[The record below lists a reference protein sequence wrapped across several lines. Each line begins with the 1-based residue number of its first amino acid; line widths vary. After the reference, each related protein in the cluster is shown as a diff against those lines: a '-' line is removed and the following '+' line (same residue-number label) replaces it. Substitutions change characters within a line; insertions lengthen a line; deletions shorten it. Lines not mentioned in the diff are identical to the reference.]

1 MTCEH
6 ALVVTGGPLPA
17 NQGPLPCAD
26 LIIAADG
33 GADNAAALG
42 LTVDLV
48 VGDLDSAS
56 SAAVARA
63 KKVERHPAD
72 KDETDL
78 ELALGAAVAAG
89 VRSVT
94 VVGTLGGRVDHAL
107 ANLLVAAGD
116 RWSNLRIDLR
126 IDGTR
131 AWVVRDHVEVIAQ
144 VGDVVSLLAVGGRAA
159 GVTTTGLVWPLTD
172 AEVEPGVGLGLS
184 NLMAAPKAEVVVDD
198 GMLLVIVNRADLEP
212 AVSSEGFLKRLL
224 ETMGAFWKMGDRSE
238 KGRIRGPW
246 TG

>member
-1 MTCEH
+1 MTGEH

-17 NQGPLPCAD
+17 NQGPLPSAD
-26 LIIAADG
+26 LVIAADG
-33 GADNAAALG
+33 GADNAVALG
-42 LTVDLV
+42 LIVDLV

-63 KKVERHPAD
+63 KKVEHHPAD

-107 ANLLVAAGD
+107 TNLLVAASD

-131 AWVVRDHVEVIAQ
+131 AWVVRDHVEVVAK

-159 GVTTTGLVWPLTD
+159 GVTTTGLVWPLSD

-184 NLMAAPKAEVVVDD
+184 NRMAAPKAEVLVDD
-198 GMLLVIVNRADLEP
+198 GTLLVIMSRADLEP
-212 AVSSEGFLKRLL
+212 AVSSEGFLRRLL
-224 ETMGAFWKMGDRSE
+224 EAMGAFWKMGDRSE
-238 KGRIRGPW
+238 KGRIRDPW

>member
-1 MTCEH
+1 MTGGH
-6 ALVVTGGPLPA
+6 ALVVTGGPIPA
-17 NQGPLPCAD
+17 NQGPLPSAN

-48 VGDLDSAS
+48 IGDLDSVS

-63 KKVERHPAD
+63 GKVERHPED

-89 VRSVT
+89 KRSVT
-94 VVGTLGGRVDHAL
+94 VIGTLGGRVDHAV

-116 RWSNLRIDLR
+116 RWENLRIDLR
-126 IDGTR
+126 IDGAR
-131 AWVVRDHVEVIAQ
+131 GWVVRDHVEVVAPI
-144 VGDVVSLLAVGGRAA
+144 GNVVSLLAVGGRAT
-159 GVTTTGLVWPLTD
+159 GVTTTGLAWPLAD

-184 NLMAAPKAEVVVDD
+184 NRMAAPRAEVVVDD
-198 GMLLVIVNRADLEP
+198 GTLLVIVDH
-212 AVSSEGFLKRLL
+212 
-224 ETMGAFWKMGDRSE
+224 T
-238 KGRIRGPW
+238 
-246 TG
+246 

>member
-1 MTCEH
+1 MTGGH

-17 NQGPLPCAD
+17 NQGPLPSAD

-48 VGDLDSAS
+48 IGDLDSVS

-63 KKVERHPAD
+63 KKVERHPED

-78 ELALGAAVAAG
+78 ELALSAAVAAG
-89 VRSVT
+89 TGSVT

-116 RWSNLRIDLR
+116 RWANLRIDLR
-126 IDGTR
+126 IDGAQ
-131 AWVVRDHVEVIAQ
+131 AWVVRDHVEIVAQ
-144 VGDVVSLLAVGGRAA
+144 VGDVVSLLAVGGRAT
-159 GVTTTGLVWPLTD
+159 GVTTTGLAWPLAN
-172 AEVEPGVGLGLS
+172 AEVKPGVGLGLS
-184 NLMAAPKAEVVVDD
+184 NRMAAPKAEVVVND
-198 GMLLVIVNRADLEP
+198 GTLLVIVDRTGLEP
-212 AVSSEGFLKRLL
+212 VTSSDG
-224 ETMGAFWKMGDRSE
+224 S
-238 KGRIRGPW
+238 
-246 TG
+246 